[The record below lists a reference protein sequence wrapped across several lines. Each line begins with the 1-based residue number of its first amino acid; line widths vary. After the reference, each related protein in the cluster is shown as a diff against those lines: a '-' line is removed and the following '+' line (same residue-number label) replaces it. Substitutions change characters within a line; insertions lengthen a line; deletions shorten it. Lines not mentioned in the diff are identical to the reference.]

1 MASPLRTTRKNTPS
15 NHLTLSASIAAALL
29 SGYGSRQAFALSG
42 CYGSGGTYVCSGAVT
57 TGQSMYNYSG
67 ALTVTTTEGF
77 SVATSDR
84 TGLGLHSTKGG
95 PVSFTDNYSASI
107 TGGLYGISAN
117 SSQSYSSAIS
127 ITSTGTVTGTS
138 YDGIRADLWYAY
150 ASISSITINTA
161 AVSGGRNGINTY
173 STGNGTT
180 SITSTGTVTG
190 TGNDGIH
197 VLHYGTDIS
206 INTAAVSGGN
216 NGIYAD
222 NRGSGVNSITS
233 TGTVTGTGNDGV
245 LAFNTSRGTDLTINA
260 AAVSG
265 GRYGINASNSGTGT
279 TSITVSGAVTGGSGA
294 GIYNYNTNS
303 STITLNS
310 GAAVSS
316 DSKGGAAIIDGIGDT
331 TVTVNTGA
339 SVTGS
344 IDLGGGTN
352 EVTLNG
358 GTLNVATGFALTVTG
373 NLTNSTGVINLQNS
387 TIDAAATITG
397 DFTGGGQL
405 LIDADFATDTADTL
419 AITGNVLAD
428 GTQVSV
434 NDISSGPATGADIT
448 LVSVGGTTAAGDFT
462 LAASVVNGAF
472 DYNALALI
480 GSDWVLQSIAAT
492 DAPTSGPVY
501 TPFASSFEAF
511 GQSLLTLE
519 TLPSLADRTRNRMSG
534 ASSGDDTGIDSPV
547 WVRVAGGKRKI
558 DSTSSTTGA
567 DFDTNHWR
575 AQIGADFTLTD
586 NAASRFVAGVN
597 AGYGRAKTEVSATAG
612 NSNLDT
618 SSYSLGLS
626 GTWFIP
632 NGAYVDL
639 QAQKSW
645 YETDL
650 SASGVGA
657 GNVSDV
663 EGDGYSASIEFGRAI
678 ALSDALQITPQ
689 AQLVYAK
696 VDTDTF
702 TGANAEVV
710 KLTDSKSL
718 KARVGAELDKQFTED
733 GATHGFVLANV
744 IHEFEDQT
752 QVNVSGAQLVNSV
765 DKWSGEL
772 GAGVIHAWDKG
783 STNYEL
789 FAAVTGG
796 TSLNN
801 PGDSN
806 SVQGELGFKARF

>member
-1 MASPLRTTRKNTPS
+1 MTSPQRTTRKNTPS

-29 SGYGSRQAFALSG
+29 SGYGSRQAFAVPG
-42 CYGSGGTYVCSGAVT
+42 CYNSGSYGTYVCSGATT
-57 TGQSMYNYSG
+57 TGQLIRHNV
-67 ALTVTTTEGF
+67 ALTVTTSPGF
-77 SVATSDR
+77 SVATSDGV
-84 TGLGLHSTKGG
+84 GLGLDSGKGG

-107 TGGLYGISAN
+107 TGGGDGISA
-117 SSQSYSSAIS
+117 SSIQNYSAAIS

-138 YDGIRADLWYAY
+138 YDGIVASLWSPGYN
-150 ASISSITINTA
+150 SSTSSITINTA
-161 AVSGGRNGINTY
+161 TVSGGRNGINT
-173 STGNGTT
+173 SSVGNGTT

-216 NGIYAD
+216 NGIYAY
-222 NRGSGVNSITS
+222 NQGVGVTSITS
-233 TGTVTGTGNDGV
+233 TGTVTGTSNDGV
-245 LAFNTSRGTDLTINA
+245 LAFNTSTGTDLTIHA
-260 AAVSG
+260 TAVSG

-310 GAAVSS
+310 GAVVSS

-339 SVTGS
+339 SVAGS
-344 IDLGGGTN
+344 IDLGGGAN

-419 AITGNVLAD
+419 AITGNVLAG

-448 LVSVGGTTAAGDFT
+448 LVSVGGTTATGDFA

-492 DAPTSGPVY
+492 SDPVY
-501 TPFASSFEAF
+501 TPIASSFEAL
-511 GQSLLTLE
+511 GQSMLTLA

-534 ASSGDDTGIDSPV
+534 ASSGDDIGIDSPV
-547 WVRVAGGKRKI
+547 WVHVTGGKRKI

-575 AQIGADFTLTD
+575 AQIGADFTLAD
-586 NAASRFVAGVN
+586 NDASRFVAGVN
-597 AGYGRAKTEVSATAG
+597 AGYARARTDVSATAG
-612 NSNLDT
+612 NSNIDT

-626 GTWFIP
+626 GTWFVP
-632 NGAYVDL
+632 GGTYVDL

-657 GNVSDV
+657 GNVNDV
-663 EGDGYSASIEFGRAI
+663 EGDGYSASIEVGRAI

-689 AQLVYAK
+689 AQLIYSN

-710 KLTDSKSL
+710 KLSDSKSL
-718 KARVGAELDKQFTED
+718 KARIGAELDKQFTED

-772 GAGVIHAWDKG
+772 GAGIIHAWDKG
-783 STNYEL
+783 TTNYEL